1 MSWNYR
7 IVRYRNNDGFGLHEV
22 FYDKNNLPWTMTE
35 EPASF
40 VCGVDEG
47 PNGVKQSLLMAR
59 VDAIKRPIFDEPDE
73 GKWPGKAPD
82 VEAREASGLTPD
94 RTAINEQKEV
104 R

>member
-7 IVRYRNNDGFGLHEV
+7 IVRYPNNEGYGLHEV
-22 FYDKNNLPWTMTE
+22 LYDKDGLPWSMTE

-59 VDAIKRPIFDEPDE
+59 VDAIKRPVFDQPED
-73 GKWPGKAPD
+73 GKWPGKPP
-82 VEAREASGLTPD
+82 EAGSSR
-94 RTAINEQKEV
+94 
-104 R
+104 